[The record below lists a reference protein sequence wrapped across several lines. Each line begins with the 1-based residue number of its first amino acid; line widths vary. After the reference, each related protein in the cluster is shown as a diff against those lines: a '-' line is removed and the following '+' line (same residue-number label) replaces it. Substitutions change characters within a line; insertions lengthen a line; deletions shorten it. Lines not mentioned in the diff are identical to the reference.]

1 MKNNMKKI
9 SVLIMACS
17 MGVVAQAQLIDDFSG
32 GLTAYTLS
40 KVLDNNTVSQI
51 SFSDPSGALQATYA
65 ATGTAAAEQVLFLRS
80 DYSLGIGYVLR
91 ADVNYTLAGSQDL
104 GIALAT
110 TATPFAL
117 GDGFGGDVR
126 TNYILA
132 AIRSSANHVIGTGI
146 DGANGHTG
154 FAIDPQQQ
162 SGGTN
167 FFGLYIA
174 RTSATTFDIGYN
186 YNSSYGYGDIFLRTL
201 TVTDS
206 TIGNAVGFYAD
217 MRTAGTIGTL
227 DNLRIELIPEPTT
240 MTLCGLGGFLGL
252 VAWMRRKK

>member
-1 MKNNMKKI
+1 MKNKIQKI

-17 MGVVAQAQLIDDFSG
+17 IGVAAQAQLIDDFSG
-32 GLTAYTLS
+32 SLTAYTLS

-51 SFSDPSGALQATYA
+51 SFSDASGALQANYGS
-65 ATGTAAAEQVLFLRS
+65 TGTAAAEQVLFLRG
-80 DYSLGIGYVLR
+80 DYSLSVGYMLR

-110 TATPFAL
+110 TATPFSL
-117 GDGFGGDVR
+117 GDGVGGDVR

-132 AIRSSANHVIGTGI
+132 AIRSTANHVIGTGI
-146 DGANGHTG
+146 DGASGHTG
-154 FAIDPQQQ
+154 FAIDPQEQA
-162 SGGTN
+162 GGTTI
-167 FFGLYIA
+167 GLYIA

-186 YNSSYGYGDIFLRTL
+186 KGAGDVFLRTL

-227 DNLRIELIPEPTT
+227 DNLRIDLIPEPTT
-240 MTLCGLGGFLGL
+240 MAFCGLGGFLGL
-252 VAWMRRKK
+252 IVWLRRKK

>member
-1 MKNNMKKI
+1 MRNNIKKL
-9 SVLIMACS
+9 SLLITMACS

-32 GLTAYTLS
+32 SLTAYTLS
-40 KVLDNNTVSQI
+40 KVLDNNTASQI
-51 SFSDPSGALQATYA
+51 SFSDSSGALQATYA

-80 DYSLGIGYVLR
+80 DYSLGVGYMLM
-91 ADVNYTLAGSQDL
+91 ADVNWTLTGSQDF

-132 AIRSSANHVIGTGI
+132 AIRSTSDHMIGTGI
-146 DGANGHTG
+146 DGANGHTS
-154 FAIDPQQQ
+154 FAIDPQVQ
-162 SGGTN
+162 GTGN
-167 FFGLYIA
+167 PTVTLGIA
-174 RTSATTFDIGYN
+174 RTSATSFDIYYN
-186 YNSSYGYGDIFLRTL
+186 QGAGLTFLRTL
-201 TVTDS
+201 TTTDP

-252 VAWMRRKK
+252 VGWMRRKNS